1 MSRFEDF
8 RIGDVVDGEVTG
20 EVPFGTFVRFA
31 DGVDGL
37 LPGVSGLRL
46 GATVTVRVLDKDAER
61 RRASLELAE

>member
-8 RIGDVVDGEVTG
+8 SIGDVVVGEVVS

-37 LPGVSGLRL
+37 LPGVTGLQV
-46 GATVTVRVLDKDAER
+46 GTTVTVRVLDKDAER
-61 RRASLELAE
+61 RRASLALT